1 MADAR
6 RMVEIYDPDDCPILE
21 KIAPVMAYFDASL
34 IPDVDMYDRREA
46 LQEMLRQYSIL
57 HIDLIFTI
65 MDEARLDIIQSSE
78 TERRSGMVGLHRGG
92 ARVNIL
98 TLMRARHV
106 QDVLSH
112 LTDQDTKIWFIIS
125 PFLHT
130 ITHEVL
136 NRPSDYDD
144 FAELRNEKIRA
155 VLGLRQDQ
163 PLGDAGRLFAQMW
176 TLLHTVDQTMKDII
190 RNTHTDDRR
199 ELIYHSEQ
207 LKQALWLIFRAH
219 RDPAYRGSRS
229 EKQAYDRIIRRTGLL
244 AFVSAVIHP
253 PATGRVGSTGLRY
266 DLDVK
271 DADAPVDEEPCVVC
285 LDRRRIVTA
294 VPCTHKVTCGICS
307 AFVVERMQPDDMTGL
322 HPCPMCRTPVQYFE
336 IRSEPNQ

>member
-1 MADAR
+1 
-6 RMVEIYDPDDCPILE
+6 MVEIYDPDDCPILE
-21 KIAPVMAYFDASL
+21 KIAPVMAYFEASL
-34 IPDVDMYDRREA
+34 IPDVDMYGRREA

-130 ITHEVL
+130 VTHEVL

-144 FAELRNEKIRA
+144 FAEVRNEKIRA

-163 PLGDAGRLFAQMW
+163 PIGDAGRLFAQMW
-176 TLLHTVDQTMKDII
+176 TLLYTVDQTMKDVI

-199 ELIYHSEQ
+199 ELIYYSEQ

-219 RDPAYRGSRS
+219 RDPAYHGSRS
-229 EKQAYDRIIRRTGLL
+229 EKQAYDRIIRRGQLI
-244 AFVSAVIHP
+244 AAVPFVIGPVIAPIH
-253 PATGRVGSTGLRY
+253 AIGRVGSTGLRY
-266 DLDVK
+266 DLEVVDTAVP
-271 DADAPVDEEPCVVC
+271 DDEEPCVVC
-285 LDRRRIVTA
+285 LANRRIVTA
-294 VPCTHKVTCGICS
+294 VPCMHKITCGVCS
-307 AFVVERMQPDDMTGL
+307 AFVVERMKPDDTTGL

-336 IRSEPNQ
+336 IRSETSQ